1 MRRDSNTNICT
12 KVNIIFQGIQN
23 VVSSPRD
30 CVGPRVEM
38 EYFRSQDKRDES
50 GGITKQ
56 TDIGEPSGRS
66 YAKPRTAQLRQTAEV
81 EASDDEESKDIIVL
95 GPASDDEEVKSNRRS
110 SRSPSLLDITKP
122 LK

>member
-1 MRRDSNTNICT
+1 
-12 KVNIIFQGIQN
+12 
-23 VVSSPRD
+23 
-30 CVGPRVEM
+30 M